1 MKCVLGE
8 VWIQSDHKKPPQW
21 TKAAKAIS
29 LFCRSRRVVTEGLF
43 CIYVFISVFR
53 ILGYTS
59 CRTGTLGS
67 GIRVE
72 INVCG
77 STTEDDFFVQPN
89 EQLLGRT
96 TPWLICVSFTAV
108 KSCCQHFL
116 VPFLFCELSRT
127 DCSKMSSLCSVVFLG
142 MQLKMLFAAKWST
155 EAVKGHP
162 VMGERKRGNGR
173 QFFFSLLPVSLNDSS
188 VLVDW
193 NEFIS

>member
-1 MKCVLGE
+1 MEEVKCVLRE

-59 CRTGTLGS
+59 CKTGTLGS

-116 VPFLFCELSRT
+116 VPFLFRELGRT
-127 DCSKMSSLCSVVFLG
+127 DCSKMSSLRSVVFLG
-142 MQLKMLFAAKWST
+142 MQLKMLFGAKWST
-155 EAVKGHP
+155 AA

-173 QFFFSLLPVSLNDSS
+173 QVFFPCFQYH
-188 VLVDW
+188 
-193 NEFIS
+193 

>member
-1 MKCVLGE
+1 MGYFNSGCVTRALLCRVASGSSEKPSALVLFKDKVRKEQGLLQLVPRLHPSELGKKWTCLFFVEEVKCVLGE

-96 TPWLICVSFTAV
+96 TP
-108 KSCCQHFL
+108 
-116 VPFLFCELSRT
+116 
-127 DCSKMSSLCSVVFLG
+127 
-142 MQLKMLFAAKWST
+142 
-155 EAVKGHP
+155 
-162 VMGERKRGNGR
+162 
-173 QFFFSLLPVSLNDSS
+173 
-188 VLVDW
+188 
-193 NEFIS
+193 